1 MWHSPKCLSVQKRA
15 VLCRYRNCPSPTFV
29 VNFFMV
35 GPDRVTWELTSVDKP
50 GVCRL
55 AISHAGGVIV
65 EYFTSTAA
73 ALQREEEIESLFTGR
88 AQAGRND
95 DFGRSSHWPPS
106 DRR

>member
-1 MWHSPKCLSVQKRA
+1 
-15 VLCRYRNCPSPTFV
+15 V

-35 GPDRVTWELTSVDKP
+35 GQERVTWRLTSDDKP

-55 AISHAGGVIV
+55 SISHAGGVIV

-73 ALQREEEIESLFTGR
+73 ALQREEEIESLLTGR
-88 AQAGRND
+88 IVASKDRRDD
-95 DFGRSSHWPPS
+95 DFGRSPHWAPS